1 MINSLIS
8 RGHTIITCG
17 DQKSK
22 IIYEKEFPN
31 NLHIIIDGYKPTYSK
46 YDKQGW
52 SILTQLP
59 KFIIRIYKEQKDAER
74 RSEEQ
79 NIDIIISDNRFGFR
93 SKKTMN
99 IFLTHQL
106 EIKGPKNL
114 MKLANK
120 INQSFIEKFNACWVP
135 DFENSLL
142 SGDLSTCKFKTTKI
156 GPLSR
161 FEDGYTKKTKFKY
174 KYLAIISGPEPQRS
188 LFEKEITHA
197 FKKIK
202 DPCVIITGEIKKS
215 KDKIKNIDI
224 YPHLE
229 IKKFKEIVVQSE
241 LMICRSGYSSIM
253 DLYFLRKK
261 VIFIPTPG
269 QTEQEYLA
277 KLHKKKSNIYFQKQ
291 GEINI
296 ESTKFMSFNM
306 GYKNWG
312 KLRENAFKNLD
323 L

>member
-1 MINSLIS
+1 MIKSLIF

-31 NLHIIIDGYKPTYSK
+31 ILHIIIDGYKPTYSK
-46 YDKQGW
+46 YNEQEW
-52 SILTQLP
+52 SIVKQIP
-59 KFIIRIYKEQKDAER
+59 KFINRIYKEQKDAER
-74 RSEEQ
+74 ISEEQ

-93 SKKTMN
+93 SNKTIN

-106 EIKGPKNL
+106 KIKGPKNL
-114 MKLANK
+114 MKFVNR
-120 INQSFIEKFNACWVP
+120 INERFIKKFDECWVP

-202 DPCVIITGEIKKS
+202 DTCVIITGEIKKS
-215 KDKIKNIDI
+215 KDKIKNINI

-241 LMICRSGYSSIM
+241 SIICRSGYSSIM
-253 DLYFLRKK
+253 DLYFLQKK
-261 VIFIPTPG
+261 VMFIPTPG

-291 GEINI
+291 GEINLGK
-296 ESTKFMSFNM
+296 SKFMNFNTENE
-306 GYKNWG
+306 KWEN
-312 KLRENAFKNLD
+312 LRKDAFIKIGL
-323 L
+323 

>member
-1 MINSLIS
+1 MIKSLIS
-8 RGHTIITCG
+8 RGHTIVTCG

-22 IIYEKEFPN
+22 IIYQKEFPN
-31 NLHIIIDGYKPTYSK
+31 ILHIIIDGYKPTYSK
-46 YDKQGW
+46 HNKQGW
-52 SILTQLP
+52 SIVKQIP
-59 KFIIRIYKEQKDAER
+59 KFIKRIYKEQKDAER
-74 RSEEQ
+74 ISEEQ

-93 SKKTMN
+93 SKKTIN

-106 EIKGPKNL
+106 KIKGPENL
-114 MKLANK
+114 MQLANR
-120 INQSFIEKFNACWVP
+120 INQRFIKKFDVCWVP

-142 SGDLSTCKFKTTKI
+142 SGDLSICKIKTTKI

-161 FEDGYTKKTKFKY
+161 FEYGYTKKTKFKY
-174 KYLAIISGPEPQRS
+174 KYLAILSGPEPQRS

-202 DPCVIITGEIKKS
+202 DPCVIITGEIEKS
-215 KDKIKNIDI
+215 KEKNKNIDV
-224 YPHLE
+224 YSHLE
-229 IKKFKEIVVQSE
+229 IKKFKEIVDQSE
-241 LMICRSGYSSIM
+241 FIICRSGYSSVM
-253 DLYFLRKK
+253 DLYFLQKK
-261 VIFIPTPG
+261 VMFIPTPG

-296 ESTKFMSFNM
+296 ESIKFMSFNM
-306 GYKNWG
+306 GFKKWG
-312 KLRENAFKNLD
+312 ELRENAFKTLD

>member
-1 MINSLIS
+1 MIKSLIF

-31 NLHIIIDGYKPTYSK
+31 ILHIIIDGYKPTYSK
-46 YDKQGW
+46 YNEQEW
-52 SILTQLP
+52 SIVKQIP
-59 KFIIRIYKEQKDAER
+59 KFINRIYKEQKDAER
-74 RSEEQ
+74 ISEEQ

-93 SKKTMN
+93 SNKTIN

-106 EIKGPKNL
+106 KIKGPKNL
-114 MKLANK
+114 MKFVNR
-120 INQSFIEKFNACWVP
+120 INERFIKKFDECWVP

-202 DPCVIITGEIKKS
+202 DTCVIITGEIKKS
-215 KDKIKNIDI
+215 KDKIKNINI

-229 IKKFKEIVVQSE
+229 IKKFIKIVVQSE
-241 LMICRSGYSSIM
+241 FIICRSGYSSIM
-253 DLYFLRKK
+253 DLYFLQKK
-261 VIFIPTPG
+261 VMFIPTPG

-291 GEINI
+291 GEINLGK
-296 ESTKFMSFNM
+296 SKFMNFNTENE
-306 GYKNWG
+306 KWEN
-312 KLRENAFKNLD
+312 LRKDAFIKIGL
-323 L
+323 

>member
-1 MINSLIS
+1 MIKSLIS
-8 RGHTIITCG
+8 RGHTIVTCG

-22 IIYEKEFPN
+22 IIYQKEFPN
-31 NLHIIIDGYKPTYSK
+31 ILHIIIDGYKPTYSK
-46 YDKQGW
+46 HNKQGW
-52 SILTQLP
+52 SIVKQIP
-59 KFIIRIYKEQKDAER
+59 KFIKRIYKEQKDAER
-74 RSEEQ
+74 ISEEQ

-93 SKKTMN
+93 SKKTIN
-99 IFLTHQL
+99 VFLTHQL
-106 EIKGPKNL
+106 KIKGPENL
-114 MKLANK
+114 MQLANR
-120 INQSFIEKFNACWVP
+120 INQRFIKKFDVCWVP

-161 FEDGYTKKTKFKY
+161 FDYGYTKKTKFKY
-174 KYLAIISGPEPQRS
+174 KYLAILSGPEPQRS

-202 DPCVIITGEIKKS
+202 DPCVIITGEIEKS
-215 KDKIKNIDI
+215 KEKNKNIDV
-224 YPHLE
+224 YSHLE

-241 LMICRSGYSSIM
+241 FIICRSGYSSVM
-253 DLYFLRKK
+253 DLYFLQKK
-261 VIFIPTPG
+261 VMFIPTPG

-296 ESTKFMSFNM
+296 ELIKFMSFNM
-306 GYKNWG
+306 GFKKWG
-312 KLRENAFKNLD
+312 ELRENAFKTLD

>member
-1 MINSLIS
+1 LIKSLIF

-31 NLHIIIDGYKPTYSK
+31 ILHIIIDGYKPTYSK
-46 YDKQGW
+46 YNEQEW
-52 SILTQLP
+52 SIVKQIP
-59 KFIIRIYKEQKDAER
+59 KFINRIYKEQKDAER
-74 RSEEQ
+74 ISEEQ

-93 SKKTMN
+93 SNKTIN

-106 EIKGPKNL
+106 KIKGPKNL
-114 MKLANK
+114 MKFVNR
-120 INQSFIEKFNACWVP
+120 INERFIKKFDECWVP

-202 DPCVIITGEIKKS
+202 DTCVIITGEIKKS
-215 KDKIKNIDI
+215 KDKIKNINI

-229 IKKFKEIVVQSE
+229 IKKFIKIVVQSE
-241 LMICRSGYSSIM
+241 FIICRSGYSSIM
-253 DLYFLRKK
+253 DLYFLQKK
-261 VIFIPTPG
+261 VMFIPTPG

-291 GEINI
+291 GEINLGK
-296 ESTKFMSFNM
+296 SKFMNFNTENE
-306 GYKNWG
+306 KWENLRKDAFI
-312 KLRENAFKNLD
+312 KLGL
-323 L
+323 

>member
-1 MINSLIS
+1 MIKSLIL

-31 NLHIIIDGYKPTYSK
+31 ILHIIIDGYKPTYSK
-46 YDKQGW
+46 YNKQEW
-52 SILTQLP
+52 SIVKQIP
-59 KFIIRIYKEQKDAER
+59 KFINRIYKEQKDAER
-74 RSEEQ
+74 ISEDQ

-93 SKKTMN
+93 SKKTIN

-106 EIKGPKNL
+106 KIKGPENL

-120 INQSFIEKFNACWVP
+120 INQRFIKKFDVCWVP

-142 SGDLSTCKFKTTKI
+142 SGDLSSCKFKTTKI

-261 VIFIPTPG
+261 VMFIPTPG

-277 KLHKKKSNIYFQKQ
+277 KLHKKKSKIYFQKQ

-296 ESTKFMSFNM
+296 ESTKFMNFNM
-306 GYKNWG
+306 DNNKWG
-312 KLRENAFKNLD
+312 NLRKNAFKRIGL
-323 L
+323 

>member
-1 MINSLIS
+1 MIKSLIL

-31 NLHIIIDGYKPTYSK
+31 ILHIIIDGYKPTYSK
-46 YDKQGW
+46 YNIQEW
-52 SILTQLP
+52 SIVKQIP
-59 KFIIRIYKEQKDAER
+59 KFINRIYKEQKDAER
-74 RSEEQ
+74 ISKEL

-93 SKKTMN
+93 SKKTIN

-106 EIKGPKNL
+106 KIKGPENL
-114 MKLANK
+114 MKFVNK
-120 INQSFIEKFNACWVP
+120 INERFIKKFDVCWVP

-202 DPCVIITGEIKKS
+202 DPCVIITGQIKKS

-261 VIFIPTPG
+261 VMFIPTPG

-296 ESTKFMSFNM
+296 ESTKFMNFNM
-306 GYKNWG
+306 DNNKWG
-312 KLRENAFKNLD
+312 NLRKNAFKRIGL
-323 L
+323 

>member
-1 MINSLIS
+1 MIKSLRS
-8 RGHTIITCG
+8 RGHTVITCG

-31 NLHIIIDGYKPTYSK
+31 ILHIIIDGYKPTYSK
-46 YDKQGW
+46 CDKQGW

-59 KFIIRIYKEQKDAER
+59 KFIIRIYKEQKDADR
-74 RSEEQ
+74 IAEEQ
-79 NIDIIISDNRFGFR
+79 NIDLIISDNRFGFR
-93 SKKTMN
+93 SKKTIN

-106 EIKGPKNL
+106 KIKGPKNL

-120 INQSFIEKFNACWVP
+120 INQSFIKKFNACWVP
-135 DFENSLL
+135 DFENLL
-142 SGDLSTCKFKTTKI
+142 FSGDLSKSKFITTKI

-161 FEDGYTKKTKFKY
+161 FEKNYTKKINFKY

-188 LFEKEITHA
+188 LFEKEITNA

-202 DPCVIITGEIKKS
+202 DSCTIITGKIENHNY
-215 KDKIKNIDI
+215 KIKNIDV

-229 IKKFKEIVVQSE
+229 ANEFNEIVLQSE
-241 LMICRSGYSSIM
+241 LVICRSGYSSIM
-253 DLYFLRKK
+253 DLYFLQKK
-261 VIFIPTPG
+261 VMFVPTPG

-277 KLHKKKSNIYFQKQ
+277 ELHKKEHNINFQKQ
-291 GEINI
+291 GEINL
-296 ESTKFMSFNM
+296 ETTKFKSFYM
-306 GYKNWG
+306 GYENWEE
-312 KLRENAFKNLD
+312 LRENAFKNLD

>member
-1 MINSLIS
+1 MIKSLIF
-8 RGHTIITCG
+8 RGHTIIICG

-31 NLHIIIDGYKPTYSK
+31 ILHIIIDGYKPTYSK
-46 YDKQGW
+46 YNEQEW
-52 SILTQLP
+52 SIVKQIP
-59 KFIIRIYKEQKDAER
+59 KFINRIYKEQKDAER
-74 RSEEQ
+74 ISEEQ

-93 SKKTMN
+93 SKKTIN

-106 EIKGPKNL
+106 KIKGPKNL
-114 MKLANK
+114 MKFVNR
-120 INQSFIEKFNACWVP
+120 INERFIKKFDECWVP

-202 DPCVIITGEIKKS
+202 DTCVIITGEIKKS
-215 KDKIKNIDI
+215 KDKIKNINI

-229 IKKFKEIVVQSE
+229 IKKFIKIVVQSE
-241 LMICRSGYSSIM
+241 FIICRSGYSSIM
-253 DLYFLRKK
+253 DLYFLQKK
-261 VIFIPTPG
+261 VMFIPTPG

-291 GEINI
+291 GEINLGK
-296 ESTKFMSFNM
+296 SKFMNFNTENE
-306 GYKNWG
+306 KWENLRKDAFI
-312 KLRENAFKNLD
+312 KLGL
-323 L
+323 

>member
-1 MINSLIS
+1 MIKSLIL

-31 NLHIIIDGYKPTYSK
+31 ILHIIIDGYKPTYSK

-52 SILTQLP
+52 SIIKQIP
-59 KFIIRIYKEQKDAER
+59 KFINRIYKEQKDAER
-74 RSEEQ
+74 ISKEL

-93 SKKTMN
+93 SKKTIN

-106 EIKGPKNL
+106 KIKGPENL
-114 MKLANK
+114 MKFANK
-120 INQSFIEKFNACWVP
+120 INQRFIKKFDVCWVP

-142 SGDLSTCKFKTTKI
+142 SGDLSSCKFKTTKI

-161 FEDGYTKKTKFKY
+161 FEDGYTKKTKFNY

-202 DPCVIITGEIKKS
+202 EPCVIITGEIKKS

-229 IKKFKEIVVQSE
+229 IKTFKEIIVQSE

-261 VIFIPTPG
+261 VMFIPTPG

-296 ESTKFMSFNM
+296 ESTKFVNFNVDNN
-306 GYKNWG
+306 KWG
-312 KLRENAFKNLD
+312 NLRKDAFKRIGL
-323 L
+323 

>member
-1 MINSLIS
+1 MIKSLRS
-8 RGHTIITCG
+8 RGHTVITCG

-31 NLHIIIDGYKPTYSK
+31 ILHIIIDGYKPRYSK
-46 YDKQGW
+46 YNKQEW
-52 SILTQLP
+52 SIVKQIP
-59 KFIIRIYKEQKDAER
+59 KFINRIYKEQKDAER
-74 RSEEQ
+74 ISKEL

-93 SKKTMN
+93 SKKTIN

-106 EIKGPKNL
+106 KIKGHENL
-114 MKLANK
+114 MKFVNR
-120 INQSFIEKFNACWVP
+120 INERFIKKFDECWVP

-142 SGDLSTCKFKTTKI
+142 SGDLSSCKFKTTKI

-241 LMICRSGYSSIM
+241 LIICRSGYSSIM

-296 ESTKFMSFNM
+296 KSTKFMNFNVDNN
-306 GYKNWG
+306 KWG
-312 KLRENAFKNLD
+312 NLRKDAFKRIGL
-323 L
+323 